1 MNVPDLKCC
10 RLVNRKFNQ
19 MVMDETKFKDQVIMK
34 VKKKRLT
41 LQEFGKTEEN
51 WKKVSLTFPAENALN
66 PSNCEWL
73 YPLLKEVEFL
83 SLRLDGRMTTTSTT
97 DLHPL
102 FDRLLSSS
110 RKLKSLAL
118 EPEFIQ
124 LGSDRMTADGM
135 ETLEKLEHLEILQ
148 SDCKHSRPFPSCEY
162 RKIMRKA
169 IPDFCQRLRNVKV
182 YRSYLTP
189 ADSGRSM
196 FENLTFGSGSL
207 VEAIF
212 LYSLHENIMKNNW
225 QHLQSYPFRETN
237 RSMGANGIIFWS
249 DIIYDTPALITLA
262 VDRSNLAEV
271 THIFQFISC
280 LNSRPRLEQLEIS
293 CAFYNPENN
302 TVLLNLI
309 SSVARHGDNL
319 KKLKL
324 QLGLENVSDWKFLSL
339 SNLRDLRMVDCRM
352 GEQKNEWIRQ
362 VMANVPKSIEK
373 LYLRGALL
381 RTVPKKSVVGPL
393 KTEYFA
399 RLDPQL
405 VTQLSI
411 FSAGGLVDNQVAQFI
426 CQNFKMLRKLN
437 LSDTQTDDK
446 GFSEIGGLRGNT
458 CLEICDP
465 SV

>member
-1 MNVPDLKCC
+1 
-10 RLVNRKFNQ
+10 
-19 MVMDETKFKDQVIMK
+19 MDETKFKDQVIMK

-83 SLRLDGRMTTTSTT
+83 SCGKMTTTSTT

-124 LGSDRMTADGM
+124 LGSDRMTSDGM

-148 SDCKHSRPFPSCEY
+148 PDCKNGRPFPSCEY
-162 RKIMRKA
+162 RKNKRKA
-169 IPDFCQRLRNVKV
+169 IPDFCERLGNVKI
-182 YRSYLTP
+182 YRSYFMHAA
-189 ADSGRSM
+189 ADNIFQHM
-196 FENLTFGSGSL
+196 VFTKAL
-207 VEAIF
+207 VESIF
-212 LYSLHENIMKNNW
+212 LFSLHENIMKNNC
-225 QHLQSYPFRETN
+225 QHLQSYPFH
-237 RSMGANGIIFWS
+237 GIRAMTAYGLGFSSTIQ
-249 DIIYDTPALITLA
+249 YDTPVLLALE
-262 VDRSNLAEV
+262 VDSSNLATYNDISAFV
-271 THIFQFISC
+271 SC
-280 LNSRPRLEQLEIS
+280 LNSRPALEQLDIP
-293 CAFYNPENN
+293 CPFYDPENT
-302 TVLLNLI
+302 TVLSNLI
-309 SSVARHGDNL
+309 SSVTRHGVNL

-324 QLGLENVSDWKFLSL
+324 ELRLENVSDWNFLSQ
-339 SNLRDLRMVDCRM
+339 SNLRDLRLVDCRM
-352 GEQKNEWIRQ
+352 DEEKNEWILQ
-362 VMANVPKSIEK
+362 VMSNVPKSIEK
-373 LYLRGALL
+373 LYLRGAL
-381 RTVPKKSVVGPL
+381 RMREYQKMQSVTEPL

-411 FSAGGLVDNQVAQFI
+411 FNAGVLVENQVAHFI
-426 CQNFKMLRKLN
+426 CKNFRMLRKLN

-446 GFSEIGGLRGNT
+446 GFSEIAGLKGRFSG
-458 CLEICDP
+458 IYDP